1 MSQHQ
6 ESKLFSLLKDVI
18 TRKEESRRDSA
29 RLFRSAFES
38 ELEKL
43 ASADS
48 RTKLVNDLT
57 ARVFDYVNSQDFYE
71 KLAGIAL
78 ITELIELKID
88 SKSNVLSSSAHE
100 PMIIRFANC
109 LSILFQQSTNQ
120 SEEFVLEK
128 ASEALGCLAQ
138 VGGQLTFDMVNFQ
151 VKQSLEWL
159 QGDASERR
167 RLAAVLVL
175 KQLAIHVPTL
185 FNVTYFLLFG

>member
-1 MSQHQ
+1 MS
-6 ESKLFSLLKDVI
+6 SLLFSLLKDVI
-18 TRKEESRRDSA
+18 TKREESRRDAA
-29 RLFRSAFES
+29 RQFRMAFEA
-38 ELEKL
+38 ELEKP
-43 ASADS
+43 ASSGDS
-48 RTKLVNDLT
+48 RSKLVNDLT

-88 SKSNVLSSSAHE
+88 SKSNASSAHD

-128 ASEALGCLAQ
+128 ASEALGCVAQ
-138 VGGQLTFDMVNFQ
+138 FGGHLTYDFVGLQ

-159 QGDASERR
+159 QGDAST
-167 RLAAVLVL
+167 V
-175 KQLAIHVPTL
+175 ISI
-185 FNVTYFLLFG
+185 